1 MTVYTIAQLKF
12 TDIAS
17 YRRYQKAFPSVFARF
32 NAKLLAADETP
43 VVLEGDWPHDKIVV
57 MSFPDEDEARR
68 FSEDPEYQAIAAD
81 RKAGADAVVLMV
93 KGMGETTLQRSKS

>member
-32 NAKLLAADETP
+32 NAKLLAADEAP
-43 VVLEGDWPHDKIVV
+43 ILLEGDWPRDKLVIIE
-57 MSFPDEDEARR
+57 FPDENEARR
-68 FSEDPEYQAIAAD
+68 FSEDPAYQAIAAD

-93 KGMGETTLQRSKS
+93 KGIGSTFPRQNGS